1 MTAIPA
7 RPITEFTALSAVCTQ
22 LRTSRTAMT
31 PPTKFLRRLGFTV
44 IFIRQSGGRWW
55 GSKENAR
62 SLVPR
67 GRAVGCDVK
76 QRWRR
81 GGIRTQKSTT
91 GLDGPFQPTSARQLG
106 LIPCGP
112 IRLRRLSPTI
122 LYCTPHLLSFVLP
135 AGRSPLLALRLAP
148 PSARAGLR
156 PALPAPPS
164 PALLSKCR
172 CQRLR
177 TRARS
182 RGGGQLANRCA
193 ARAQQ
198 VRRCLKLT
206 RLDLGTS

>member
-1 MTAIPA
+1 
-7 RPITEFTALSAVCTQ
+7 VD
-22 LRTSRTAMT
+22 
-31 PPTKFLRRLGFTV
+31 
-44 IFIRQSGGRWW
+44 GGG

-148 PSARAGLR
+148 SFRARR
-156 PALPAPPS
+156 PS
-164 PALLSKCR
+164 PR
-172 CQRLR
+172 P
-177 TRARS
+177 TRAPVTRAPLQVPLPEAEDKGALK
-182 RGGGQLANRCA
+182 GGW
-193 ARAQQ
+193 
-198 VRRCLKLT
+198 T
-206 RLDLGTS
+206 TSKSLCRQGPAG